1 MDDAVR
7 QALDTA
13 APAGFEAL
21 LSALMGVDNTQRGAA
36 EAVFERCKAFPEAL
50 VAQLVRC
57 LRLCD
62 RRELRELAAVLLRKA
77 RLRGAL
83 SCLFAPRRLQL
94 ARSRPPRRPA
104 PRAGADQGRNVA
116 LEQPDGA
123 DTGARA
129 PRGAFPPPWRLSR
142 AARPRRRRSWA

>member
-7 QALDTA
+7 QALDLS

-62 RRELRELAAVLLRKA
+62 RRELRELSAVLLRKVRRGCAAFVLVCTA
-77 RLRGAL
+77 RWQRGAH
-83 SCLFAPRRLQL
+83 A
-94 ARSRPPRRPA
+94 RPA
-104 PRAGADQGRNVA
+104 AAPPRAGADQGRNVA
-116 LEQPDGA
+116 VEQPASA
-123 DTGARA
+123 DAGARA
-129 PRGAFPPPWRLSR
+129 RRSAFPPAWRLR
-142 AARPRRRRSWA
+142 AGARPRRRHRWA

>member
-62 RRELRELAAVLLRKA
+62 RRELRELSAVLLRKA
-77 RLRGAL
+77 RRARAFAL
-83 SCLFAPRRLQL
+83 VCAARAAARRSRAPPRPAAPRRC
-94 ARSRPPRRPA
+94 
-104 PRAGADQGRNVA
+104 
-116 LEQPDGA
+116 
-123 DTGARA
+123 
-129 PRGAFPPPWRLSR
+129 
-142 AARPRRRRSWA
+142 